1 MARDQ
6 PASGRGTSARRK
18 RPRRRPRRRA
28 CCAKGCK
35 RSFTP
40 SRWNQRCCDQEAC
53 SRRVRR
59 WQATAR
65 QQRRRATEAGR
76 KEHRQAEAKRRKAVR
91 AAETTHALVA
101 LTLALTV
108 TAQAAEPPEPVAAKP
123 EPQATELPATEPS
136 EPVAA
141 ELPAAELP
149 AAELPA
155 AELPAAELP
164 ESLAVELPEPQAVDD
179 SKVDDA
185 PQVDDAGV
193 GVAASDAVEVTARG
207 HALLALLCDRPGCFR
222 VAARVTPHETCYCGP
237 VCRRTMRRVLDREQ
251 RWLSRGALRGLRGC
265 IRELARRRE
274 AGEEGADKRSR
285 YLRELHRQSAE
296 ES

>member
-18 RPRRRPRRRA
+18 RLRRRPRRRA

-35 RSFTP
+35 QSFTP

-101 LTLALTV
+101 LALALTV
-108 TAQAAEPPEPVAAKP
+108 TAQAAEPPEPVAA
-123 EPQATELPATEPS
+123 EPPAEPS
-136 EPVAA
+136 APVAA
-141 ELPAAELP
+141 ELPAV
-149 AAELPA
+149 
-155 AELPAAELP
+155 ELPAAELP
-164 ESLAVELPEPQAVDD
+164 ESLAAELPEPQAVDD

-185 PQVDDAGV
+185 PEVDDAGV
-193 GVAASDAVEVTARG
+193 RVAASDAVEVTPRG

-251 RWLSRGALRGLRGC
+251 RWLARGALRGLRGC

-274 AGEEGADKRSR
+274 AGAEGADRRSR
-285 YLRELHRQSAE
+285 YLLELHRQNPRE
-296 ES
+296 P